1 MALWVPRRVLI
12 TPGARQW
19 AHGNAI
25 AERAAAL
32 GSDIVEMKT
41 DRLTGLS
48 DEDPRR
54 QYVGAKTSLAIVV
67 ASPSKRKL
75 SPIPPS
81 ADWQFHLAEG
91 CPAHCQYCYLA
102 GSLAGPPVTR
112 VYANVPEI
120 LDGLPASQGR
130 GAITSKSKTRAGE
143 GTTFECSCYTDPLG
157 IEHLTGSLRE
167 TIRFFGA
174 WNAPVQL
181 RWTTKFDAVDGLLG
195 IEHAGRTRARFS
207 VNAASVVRGMEG
219 GTANMSARLAAM
231 GKMAGAG
238 YPVGLTIAPI
248 MMGENWREEY
258 EALLLDAKAALA
270 GIADLNL
277 TAELITHRFTARSK
291 LVLLEW
297 YPKTKLDLDEAK
309 RQQKRTKFGSL
320 KYVYPADQMKELRQF
335 FESKIS
341 EHLPAAKILY
351 WT

>member
-1 MALWVPRRVLI
+1 MPLWVPRRVLM
-12 TPGARQW
+12 TPSARQW

-32 GSDIVEMKT
+32 GSDIVEMRN

-48 DEDPRR
+48 DSDPRK
-54 QYVGAKTSLAIVV
+54 QYVAAKTSLAVVV
-67 ASPSKRKL
+67 ASPSKRRL
-75 SPIPPS
+75 QPIPPS

-112 VYANVPEI
+112 VYANLPQI
-120 LDGLPASQGR
+120 LEALPAYEGK
-130 GAITSKSKTRAGE
+130 GAITSKSKARATE

-157 IEHLTGSLRE
+157 IEHLTGSLAR
-167 TIRFFGA
+167 TIEFFGA
-174 WNAPVQL
+174 WRAPVQL
-181 RWTTKFDAVDGLLG
+181 RWTTKFDGVDALLP

-207 VNAASVVRGMEG
+207 VNAASVVRNTEG
-219 GTANMSARLAAM
+219 GTANTASRLGAM
-231 GKMAGAG
+231 AKMARAG

-248 MMGENWREEY
+248 MRVDHWREEY
-258 EALLLDAKAALA
+258 EELLRCAALA
-270 GIADLNL
+270 LTGIVHLDL
-277 TAELITHRFTARSK
+277 TAELITHRFTPGSK

-309 RQQKRTKFGSL
+309 RKEKRTKFGSL
-320 KYVYPADQMKELRQF
+320 KYVYPADQMKELRTW
-335 FESKIS
+335 FETKLA
-341 EHLPAAKILY
+341 EYLPAAKILY

>member
-1 MALWVPRRVLI
+1 MAVWVPRRVLI
-12 TPGARQW
+12 TPSARQW

-32 GSDIVEMKT
+32 GSDIVELRN
-41 DRLTGLS
+41 DRLTGLAN
-48 DEDPRR
+48 DDPRK

-102 GSLAGPPVTR
+102 GSLSGPPVTR
-112 VYANVPEI
+112 VYANLPEI
-120 LDGLPASQGR
+120 LDGLPAYAGK
-130 GAITSKSKTRAGE
+130 GAITSKSKTRASE

-157 IEHLTGSLRE
+157 IEHLTVSLAE
-167 TIRFFGA
+167 AIRFFGT
-174 WNAPVQL
+174 WDAPVQL
-181 RWTTKFDAVDGLLG
+181 RWTTKFDAVGKLLD
-195 IEHAGRTRARFS
+195 IAHAGRTRARFS

-219 GTANMSARLAAM
+219 GTANMSCRLGAM
-231 GKMAGAG
+231 AKMAGAG

-248 MMGENWREEY
+248 MRCENWREEY
-258 EALLLDAKAALA
+258 ETLLRDASAALA
-270 GIADLNL
+270 GTSNLDL
-277 TAELITHRFTARSK
+277 TAELITHRFTPGSK
-291 LVLLEW
+291 LVLMEW

-309 RQQKRTKFGSL
+309 RKEKRTKFGSL
-320 KYVYPADQMKELRQF
+320 KYVYPANEMTELRQF
-335 FESKIS
+335 FETKLT
-341 EHLPAAKILY
+341 EYLPAAKILY